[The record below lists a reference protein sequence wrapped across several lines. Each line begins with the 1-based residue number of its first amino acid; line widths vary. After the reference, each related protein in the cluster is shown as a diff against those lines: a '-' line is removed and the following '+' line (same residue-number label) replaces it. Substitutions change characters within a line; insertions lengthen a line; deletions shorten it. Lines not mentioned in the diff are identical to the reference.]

1 MVRRRKLQQ
10 VHPRIH
16 PAGHVEAPETEPE
29 VVDVVDTTAAE
40 TTVEAPKTFDAG
52 VIAAVVAIVSA
63 AGYAVSKK
71 H

>member
-1 MVRRRKLQQ
+1 MVYYRQGVISLYPHFSFHK
-10 VHPRIH
+10 
-16 PAGHVEAPETEPE
+16 AE

-52 VIAAVVAIVSA
+52 IIAAVVAIVSA
-63 AGYAVSKK
+63 AGYAISKK